1 MRRIW
6 VIILIMLFFSG
17 SPSRALSAAVPLE
30 QYEKSVFSQNGE
42 DGVLEK
48 IFEIIKP
55 TSRYA
60 VEFGAADGVG
70 GSNIRNLIVNYGW
83 SALMIE
89 GDKKLAEKC
98 RQNYTDNPRV
108 RSIQA
113 WVYPGNIEVLFE
125 ENGVPSDLDLLS
137 IDIDTNDYYVWKV
150 IHDFHPKVVIIEY
163 NASYPPPLKRVIE
176 YNPLNAWDGTDYF
189 GASIQSLYDLGKKKG
204 YELIYVEK
212 NGINLFFVE
221 KKYYD
226 LFGLT
231 DNSPARM
238 YRPPQYGLES
248 GGRAPNGRGNPP
260 FETYRPKNILRR
272 LFYNKDFSWN
282 NNFFWECLKVPK
294 KVVER

>member
-1 MRRIW
+1 MKRIW
-6 VIILIMLFFSG
+6 IFFLITLFFSVN
-17 SPSRALSAAVPLE
+17 PPRAFSDDVSLE

-42 DGVLEK
+42 DGVIEK

-60 VEFGAADGVG
+60 VEFGASDGVL
-70 GSNIRNLIVNYGW
+70 GSNTRNLIVNHGW

-89 GDKKLAEKC
+89 GDEKLAEKM
-98 RQNYTDNPRV
+98 RQNYADNPRV
-108 RSIQA
+108 RCIQA
-113 WVYPGNIEVLFE
+113 WVYPGNIEILFE

-137 IDIDTNDYYVWKV
+137 IDIDSNDYYVWKV
-150 IHDFHPKVVIIEY
+150 IHNFHPKVVLIEY

-176 YNPLNAWDGTDYF
+176 FHPMNFSDYSDYF
-189 GASIQSLYDLGKKKG
+189 GASIQSLYELGKKKG

-212 NGINLFFVE
+212 EGVNLFFVD

-231 DNSPARM
+231 DNSPAKM
-238 YRPPQYGLES
+238 YRPPQYGLKS
-248 GGRAPNGRGNPP
+248 GGRAPNGRGHPP
-260 FETYRPKNILRR
+260 FETYKPKGIFGHIFHKYDTELV
-272 LFYNKDFSWN
+272 LWN
-282 NNFFWECLKVPK
+282 VRIQK